1 MFGDSDLGVFF
12 QDFGAST
19 PVIWNNEP
27 AVSGILDIHTDVF
40 AHGGAPGGVERNT
53 VSLSIPYSAFTATPK
68 PRDAITVGGVAYTVL
83 SLPEQRDMQV
93 TELYLKRA

>member
-1 MFGDSDLGVFF
+1 MFGDSDLAVFF
-12 QDFGAST
+12 ADFGAST
-19 PVIWNNEP
+19 PVIWNGEP
-27 AVSGILDIHTDVF
+27 AVKGILDTHTDVF
-40 AHGGAPGGVERNT
+40 THGGAPGGVERNT